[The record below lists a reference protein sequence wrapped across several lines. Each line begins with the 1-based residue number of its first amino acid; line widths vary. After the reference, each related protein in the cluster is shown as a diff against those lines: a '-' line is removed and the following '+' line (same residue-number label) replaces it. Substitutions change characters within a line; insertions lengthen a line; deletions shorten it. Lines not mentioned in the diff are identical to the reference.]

1 MIRLERYD
9 IPGCEKK
16 KNYFI
21 FPLSECLT
29 ILLLESE
36 SVDTL
41 VLQKCS
47 QVSVLLVGGPSGKE
61 PAC

>member
-1 MIRLERYD
+1 ML
-9 IPGCEKK
+9 IPGSEKK
-16 KNYFI
+16 KKFNFL

-41 VLQKCS
+41 VLQNYS
-47 QVSVLLVGGPSGKE
+47 QVSVLLVGGTSGK
-61 PAC
+61 

>member
-1 MIRLERYD
+1 ML

-16 KNYFI
+16 INLI

-41 VLQKCS
+41 VLQNYS
-47 QVSVLLVGGPSGKE
+47 QVSVLLVGGTSGK
-61 PAC
+61 

>member
-1 MIRLERYD
+1 ML
-9 IPGCEKK
+9 IPGSEKK
-16 KNYFI
+16 KKFNFL

-41 VLQKCS
+41 VLQNCS
-47 QVSVLLVGGPSGKE
+47 QVSVLLVGGTSGKE